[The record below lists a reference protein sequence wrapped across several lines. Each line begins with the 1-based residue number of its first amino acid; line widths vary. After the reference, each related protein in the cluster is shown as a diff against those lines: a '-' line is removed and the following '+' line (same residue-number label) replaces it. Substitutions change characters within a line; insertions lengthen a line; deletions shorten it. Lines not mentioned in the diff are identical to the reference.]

1 MAKTLTVVEF
11 GTTRVS
17 AALVSDF
24 DGTVLIEVEA
34 DVGGKSEGVVKR
46 LR

>member
-34 DVGGKSEGVVKR
+34 DVGGKSEGVGKR